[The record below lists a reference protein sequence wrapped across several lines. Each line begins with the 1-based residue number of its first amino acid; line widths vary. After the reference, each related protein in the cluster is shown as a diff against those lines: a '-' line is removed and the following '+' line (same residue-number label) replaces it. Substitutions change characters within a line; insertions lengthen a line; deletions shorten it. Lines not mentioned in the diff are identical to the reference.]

1 MLTILCLI
9 TYYNTFALGTKNI
22 SNVSNSTQ
30 KVIKAP
36 QKLTKCIL
44 WTSTKIASV
53 LIIVIVVVVV

>member
-9 TYYNTFALGTKNI
+9 TYYNTFALGTKKI

-44 WTSTKIASV
+44 WKSTKIASV